1 MEDLISDFGVTRD
14 CLFLFWNC
22 IAMNDYYPPS
32 TLKISCI
39 VFNFLLIFFLLL
51 YELGAMHISG
61 KLIIN
66 FNLSRKKKITPNSNK
81 FHAFLKSLTHQSKN
95 VKMDIYSQEQN
106 IRIFLSYLDSFSPCR

>member
-1 MEDLISDFGVTRD
+1 
-14 CLFLFWNC
+14 
-22 IAMNDYYPPS
+22 
-32 TLKISCI
+32 
-39 VFNFLLIFFLLL
+39 
-51 YELGAMHISG
+51 MHISG

-106 IRIFLSYLDSFSPCR
+106 ITIFLSYLDSFSPCR